1 LRQKLALRVFFLDG
15 AERGRRRE
23 HGGAAV
29 LGDHAPERAG
39 IRRADRLALVEDRRA
54 AVDERRI
61 DDVAVTD
68 HPADIG
74 SRPIH
79 LARIDAVEIL
89 HRPFERD
96 HVAAIVTHHALR
108 APRRSRGVEDVERIG
123 RLDRHAIVD
132 RAGVDERVI
141 AHLGPVVVA
150 AGDQRRFRLRTLQDE
165 AGVGLVL
172 RERDRLVEQWLVGDD
187 AAGLEAAAC
196 REDHLR
202 LGVVD
207 AGGEFA
213 RGEAAEHDRMNR
225 ADARAG
231 EHADRCLRHHRHVED
246 DAVAFA
252 DAEIA
257 QHGGEHLRLG
267 HQAVIGD
274 GALHPGERRIVDDR
288 GLLAAPGVDVAV
300 DRIEAGV
307 ADAADEPAAVNSRRR
322 VENGFGL
329 FEPVD
334 SCGRFGPEALRVAL
348 PAGVDLVVAARAG
361 VHGAF
366 SKVYTLPQTR
376 AAKWRR
382 SVG

>member
-1 LRQKLALRVFFLDG
+1 M
-15 AERGRRRE
+15 
-23 HGGAAV
+23 
-29 LGDHAPERAG
+29 
-39 IRRADRLALVEDRRA
+39 
-54 AVDERRI
+54 
-61 DDVAVTD
+61 
-68 HPADIG
+68 
-74 SRPIH
+74 
-79 LARIDAVEIL
+79 
-89 HRPFERD
+89 
-96 HVAAIVTHHALR
+96 AAIVAHHALR
-108 APRRSRGVEDVERIG
+108 APGRSRGVEDVERIG

-172 RERDRLVEQWLVGDD
+172 RERDRLVEQRLVGDD
-187 AAGLEAAAC
+187 AARFEAAAC

-213 RGEAAEHDRMNR
+213 RGKAAEHDRMNG

-231 EHADRCLRHHRHVED
+231 EHADRRLRHHRHIED
-246 DAVAFA
+246 DAVALA

-274 GALHPGERRIVDDR
+274 GALDPGERRIVDDR
-288 GLLAAPGVDVAV
+288 GLLAAPSVDVAV

-307 ADAADEPAAVNSRRR
+307 ADAADEPAAVDSRRR

-334 SCGRFGPEALRVAL
+334 SCGRLGPEALRVAL

-366 SKVYTLPQTR
+366 SKVSTLPQTR
-376 AAKWRR
+376 AANGDGIRTKIIVLIRR
-382 SVG
+382 SPLIQWPRH